1 MNPVVGASIIATV
14 LTSGAFGQTAASI
27 DGDWD
32 GALTVP
38 AGIKVPLLL
47 HIHGATATMD
57 SPDQNAKA
65 VPIELQRNAEAVVIR
80 LPKAGAEFDGVLSP
94 DGKTMSGPF
103 RQGGMTMQA
112 SFTLRAPGA
121 AVAGPDRPQT
131 PHAPFPYTARDV
143 TFTGGDG
150 VTLAG
155 TLTQPK
161 GSGPFPA
168 VVMIAGSG
176 PQNRDETVDG
186 HRLFLVIADRLT
198 RDGIAVLR
206 YDKRGVGASKGDYA
220 TATRVDFAADAEGAF
235 RWLAAQ
241 PKIAAGKVGL
251 IGHSEGAEIAPT
263 VANRDWS
270 VDFVVLLSAPALP
283 GVGIIVAQ
291 QRAIALAMGTPVAKA
306 NAASELE
313 RKILDAVRRAATAEQ
328 ARTAAEAIMV
338 GSGMPAAQAAAQARE
353 VGSPWFRAF
362 LDDDPAPALRRLRTP
377 VLVVDGSKDLQV
389 LPSMNLPII
398 RAALRDKPDATIVE
412 IPGLNHLLQPAT
424 TGAPQEYGAIT
435 TTISPAVLDLVS
447 RWIAERTR

>member
-1 MNPVVGASIIATV
+1 MNPVLGAVITATV
-14 LTSGAFGQTAASI
+14 VSSVALAKTAAPV

-38 AGIKVPLLL
+38 AGIKVPLVL

-57 SPDQNAKA
+57 SPDQNARD
-65 VPIELQRNAEAVVIR
+65 VPIELQRNGDAVVIR
-80 LPKAGAEFDGVLSP
+80 LPKAGAEFDGALSP

-131 PHAPFPYTARDV
+131 PHPPFPYATRDV
-143 TFTGGDG
+143 TFVGGDG
-150 VTLAG
+150 VMLAG
-155 TLTQPK
+155 SLTQPN
-161 GSGPFPA
+161 GPGPFPA
-168 VVMIAGSG
+168 IVMIAGSG
-176 PQNRDETVDG
+176 PQNRDETVNG

-220 TATRVDFAADAEGAF
+220 TATQVDFAADAEGAF
-235 RWLAAQ
+235 RWLSSQ
-241 PKIAAGKVGL
+241 PGIAAAKVGL

-263 VANRDWS
+263 VANRVRT

-283 GVGIIVAQ
+283 GVETIVAQ

-306 NAASELE
+306 DADSRRE
-313 RKILDAVRRAATAEQ
+313 RKVLDAVRAAPTAQ
-328 ARTAAEAIMV
+328 RARTESEAILV
-338 GSGMPAAQAAAQARE
+338 ASGMPPTQAAAQAAE
-353 VGSPWFRAF
+353 LSSPWFRAF

-389 LPSMNLPII
+389 IPSMNLPII
-398 RAALRDKPDATIVE
+398 RAALRSNAHATIVE
-412 IPGLNHLLQPAT
+412 LPGLNHLLQPAT
-424 TGAPQEYGAIT
+424 TGAPSEYGAIT

>member
-1 MNPVVGASIIATV
+1 MRAIVGAGFMAIMLASSA
-14 LTSGAFGQTAASI
+14 LAQTSPPI

-38 AGIKVPLLL
+38 AGIQVPLVL
-47 HIHGATATMD
+47 HLHGAVDTID
-57 SPDQNAKA
+57 SPDQNAKD
-65 VPIELQRNAEAVVIR
+65 VPVEVERHADTVVIR
-80 LPKAGAEFDGVLSP
+80 LAKAGAEFDGALSP
-94 DGKTMSGPF
+94 DGKTLSGPF
-103 RQGGMTMQA
+103 RQGGMTMRA
-112 SFTLRAPGA
+112 TFTLRAPGVA
-121 AVAGPDRPQT
+121 AVGPYRPQT
-131 PHAPFPYTARDV
+131 PHPPFPYSTRDV
-143 TFTGGDG
+143 TFVGGGG
-150 VTLAG
+150 VVLAG
-155 TLTQPK
+155 TLTEPN
-161 GSGPFPA
+161 GPGPFPA
-168 VVMIAGSG
+168 AVMIAGSG

-206 YDKRGVGASKGDYA
+206 YDKRGVGASRGDYA
-220 TATRVDFAADAEGAF
+220 TATQVDFATDAEGAF
-235 RWLAAQ
+235 RWLTAQ

-263 VANRDWS
+263 VANRNRS

-283 GVGIIVAQ
+283 GVETIVAQ

-306 NAASELE
+306 NASSELE

-328 ARTAAEAIMV
+328 AKTAAEAIMV
-338 GSGMPAAQAAAQARE
+338 GSGMPEAQAAAQARQ
-353 VGSPWFRAF
+353 VASPWFRAF

-377 VLVVDGSKDLQV
+377 VLVIDGSKDLQV

-398 RAALRDKPDATIVE
+398 RAALRSNRHATIVE
-412 IPGLNHLLQPAT
+412 LSGLNHLLQPAT

-447 RWIAERTR
+447 RWITERTR